1 MLTEAK
7 AAANRENAKKSTGPR
22 TAAGKATVARNAIVH
37 GFYCKHTII
46 QGECALDLERLR
58 FSIVDRLKPAD
69 DLENCY
75 VERVVVNAW
84 KLRRA
89 LAAEKDHAK
98 LTRTG
103 ESPDYLMDWTGEAT
117 KLSRHC
123 AGFER
128 AMDRALNQLEKLRK
142 SRAFNESESKPESQ
156 NLENKPTDPEDPS
169 NPSLAPSANP
179 PDSVLS
185 PQHSVLSN
193 ETNPPPPEPSTEFEI
208 ASSYWLQDPKNKP
221 TVESEI
227 DTIDRVLG
235 CAADQEMLS

>member
-1 MLTEAK
+1 MLTDAK
-7 AAANRENAKKSTGPR
+7 LAANRENAKKSTGPK
-22 TAAGKATVARNAIVH
+22 TAEGKAKVAQNAIVH

-46 QGECALDLERLR
+46 QGECAFDLERLR
-58 FSIVDRLKPAD
+58 LSVVERLKPAD

-75 VERVVVNAW
+75 IERIVVNAW

-103 ESPDYLMDWTGEAT
+103 DSPDYLMDWTGEGT

-142 SRAFNESESKPESQ
+142 SRAFNESPIIETLESQ
-156 NLENKPTDPEDPS
+156 ILENKPTDRRMLLRTQPPVQREDRS
-169 NPSLAPSANP
+169 SE
-179 PDSVLS
+179 LS
-185 PQHSVLSN
+185 PQHSVLSPN
-193 ETNPPPPEPSTEFEI
+193 
-208 ASSYWLQDPKNKP
+208 WRNKP
-221 TVESEI
+221 TNPRNQHRI
-227 DTIDRVLG
+227 RDRVEQL
-235 CAADQEMLS
+235 AQKSRKQTHRRR